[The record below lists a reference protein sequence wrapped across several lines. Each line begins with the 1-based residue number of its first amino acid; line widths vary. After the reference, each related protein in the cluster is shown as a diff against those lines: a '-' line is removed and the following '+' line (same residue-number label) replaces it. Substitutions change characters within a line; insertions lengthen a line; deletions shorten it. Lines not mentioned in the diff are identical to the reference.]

1 MLNIQTFIDIVKATP
16 LVSVDILLVRGGKD
30 ILLGLRN
37 NRPAQGYW
45 FVPGGRILK
54 NEKIEQA
61 LVRIAEKELG
71 IAALLDNEDLQPVF
85 HGAYEHMYDDC
96 FAGDIGVSTHYVVL
110 AYKIEVPA
118 DYVLPIADAQ
128 HLEFKWVSI
137 VDAMLSDSVHQYI
150 KNYFIR

>member
-71 IAALLDNEDLQPVF
+71 IAALLNNEDLHPVF

-118 DYVLPIADAQ
+118 DYALPIADAQ

-137 VDAMLSDSVHQYI
+137 VDTMLSDSVHQYI

>member
-1 MLNIQTFIDIVKATP
+1 
-16 LVSVDILLVRGGKD
+16 
-30 ILLGLRN
+30 
-37 NRPAQGYW
+37 
-45 FVPGGRILK
+45 
-54 NEKIEQA
+54 
-61 LVRIAEKELG
+61 
-71 IAALLDNEDLQPVF
+71 
-85 HGAYEHMYDDC
+85 MYDDC

-118 DYVLPIADAQ
+118 DYALPIADAQ

>member
-71 IAALLDNEDLQPVF
+71 IAALLNNEDLHPVF

-96 FAGDIGVSTHYVVL
+96 FAGDIGVSTHYVVPVS
-110 AYKIEVPA
+110 YT
-118 DYVLPIADAQ
+118 
-128 HLEFKWVSI
+128 HLCLLNGCQVTGLTK
-137 VDAMLSDSVHQYI
+137 
-150 KNYFIR
+150 K